1 MNDLRRFNYQIID
14 TTKALSAALPALA
27 NADVYYLDTEFDA
40 TRRGTTFCLL
50 QISTGKECFVIDM
63 VRLTAIERLGEVIAR
78 PGVEWA
84 FHHGT
89 TDVRLLTE
97 KLQIDEF
104 PRIFDTRVAWGLLG
118 PEVSISLA
126 YLIYRV
132 LGIRVRKEQQAD
144 DWKIRPLSGAQL
156 EYAAQDVEH
165 LPELRRVLRDRL
177 IADGKEALVD
187 EVFRESLR
195 PADMTSGDG
204 DISMDDFRGAWELDY
219 DGQAALTF
227 LIDWYNSLLPTE
239 RPAGL
244 AKQTLFLIARRMP
257 ESRDELA
264 AIKGVPRRWA
274 QQYGDWL
281 TGRLIRATSEANP
294 SSYKLLEP
302 APYTTFG
309 ETIIRGWLEYARAMV
324 SEQVSIAPEIAFPT
338 WLMNRLLRACF
349 QANTPEK
356 LLGQIAGWR
365 ADWLA
370 EPLQQMWHASWGG

>member
-1 MNDLRRFNYQIID
+1 MKCAGCYSSQRRYESVFLGGRNSRLRNDEETPR
-14 TTKALSAALPALA
+14 
-27 NADVYYLDTEFDA
+27 
-40 TRRGTTFCLL
+40 
-50 QISTGKECFVIDM
+50 
-63 VRLTAIERLGEVIAR
+63 IAR
-78 PGVEWA
+78 ECYRAA
-84 FHHGT
+84 FPEAPPRGWEVPAGDAHGT
-89 TDVRLLTE
+89 GE
-97 KLQIDEF
+97 
-104 PRIFDTRVAWGLLG
+104 
-118 PEVSISLA
+118 
-126 YLIYRV
+126 YRFIGFEHRSPD
-132 LGIRVRKEQQAD
+132 L
-144 DWKIRPLSGAQL
+144 
-156 EYAAQDVEH
+156 AAQPNRFV
-165 LPELRRVLRDRL
+165 
-177 IADGKEALVD
+177 AA
-187 EVFRESLR
+187 
-195 PADMTSGDG
+195 
-204 DISMDDFRGAWELDY
+204 MDDFRGAWELDY

-227 LIDWYNSLLPTE
+227 LIDWYNSLLPTA
-239 RPAGL
+239 RPAGH
-244 AKQTLFLIARRMP
+244 AKQTLILIARRMP

-274 QQYGDWL
+274 QQYGEWL

-370 EPLQQMWHASWGG
+370 EPLQQMWHASWGGQQQSFPGA